1 MRFQRKV
8 RKFLL
13 VLIVATA
20 MLAMLG
26 IPAAHAGEAA
36 RHCEPYYAQGD
47 TSSPW
52 HFTVCVKLIHDP
64 NAHEWWATASISS
77 TTPGIRL
84 YLDDEYIYMD
94 VFSQYGTVGELN
106 PVTRFGTGSDFVT
119 AITYKQPCSGQQN
132 LGGTAGGHA
141 IWPNGVRS
149 SRGAA
154 ATDPWPWVGSC

>member
-1 MRFQRKV
+1 MRFQRKA
-8 RKFLL
+8 RRFLL

-36 RHCEPYYAQGD
+36 RNCTSYYAQGD

-64 NAHEWWATASISS
+64 NTHKWWSTASISS

-84 YLDDEYIYMD
+84 YLDDIYIYMD
-94 VFSQYGTVGELN
+94 VYNQYPTVKDIN
-106 PVTRFGTGSDFVT
+106 TTTRFGTGSDFVT
-119 AITYKQPCSGQQN
+119 AITYKITCDG
-132 LGGTAGGHA
+132 GHYFAGTAGGHA
-141 IWPNGVRS
+141 IWPNGVTS
-149 SRGAA
+149 SRGTAV
-154 ATDPWPWVGSC
+154 TDPWPYWGTC